1 MTERST
7 ESVSALMD
15 GEVADF
21 ELRRTLDRIEDEPEL
36 AEAWQR
42 YHLIRSVI
50 RKEEVAL
57 PSVDISNSVMS
68 ALDGDSEYELQ
79 PEEAIDKAEE
89 SKPQFWKPLA
99 SMAAAAS
106 VTAMVILGAQNI
118 NQPQTEQIADT
129 RPDYTLPSNPISN
142 DFVRAQF
149 GNRSV
154 VNESGQEPEI
164 IRLSQGLERYIEQ
177 HKHMLT
183 GKQSGWKTS
192 WLPEGYEGQRREV
205 MAHAEVQVFSNGRNA
220 FSVCIEDYGRQSV
233 PEGVA
238 QSGDMV
244 AVGKR
249 IGDQFVTVVGDVP
262 LMIAERIATSVK
274 PK

>member
-42 YHLIRSVI
+42 YHLIGSVI

-79 PEEAIDKAEE
+79 PEEGIDKAQE
-89 SKPQFWKPLA
+89 SKQQFWKPLA

-118 NQPQTEQIADT
+118 NQPQTEQIADN

-154 VNESGQEPEI
+154 MNERGQEPEI

-177 HKHMLT
+177 HKHMLI

-262 LMIAERIATSVK
+262 LMIAERIAASVE

>member
-57 PSVDISNSVMS
+57 PSVDISDSVMS

-79 PEEAIDKAEE
+79 PEEAADKEHE
-89 SKPQFWKPLA
+89 SKQQFWKPLA

-154 VNESGQEPEI
+154 MNESGQEPEI

-177 HKHMLT
+177 HKHMLI

-262 LMIAERIATSVK
+262 LMIAERIAASVE